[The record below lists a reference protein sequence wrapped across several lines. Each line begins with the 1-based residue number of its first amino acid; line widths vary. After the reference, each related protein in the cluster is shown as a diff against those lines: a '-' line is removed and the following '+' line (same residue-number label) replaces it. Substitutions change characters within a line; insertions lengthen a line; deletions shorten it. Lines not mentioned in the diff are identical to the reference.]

1 MARRARLEDI
11 ARHARVSQATVSRV
25 LNGRPGVAESTVQAV
40 LTALDVMGYDRPSLL
55 RSQSVGL
62 VGLLVPELTNPIFPA
77 FAQVIETALARHGY
91 VPMLCTQ
98 TPGGVHEDD
107 YVDMLLERAVAGII
121 SVSGLHADT
130 EADPAR
136 YQRLKDRRLPVVLVN
151 GQVADV
157 PMASVSDDD
166 VAAMDL
172 AVTHLVS
179 LGHRRIGL
187 AVGPARFWP
196 VVRKAA
202 GFRAA
207 MSRLLGGDPADLDEL
222 VVHELFTVEGGA
234 AAAARLMD
242 RGVSAVIAASDIM
255 ALGAVREVR
264 ARGLRVPAD
273 ISVVGYDDSIL
284 VGFTD
289 PPLTTIRQQVGPMG
303 EAAVQ
308 ALLRQIRHG
317 HTGDPP
323 VDYWFRPELV
333 VRGSTAA
340 ASPAAPGPPLA
351 HRRGARHA
359 RWPAAGLDQPPPL
372 TAGTEPAPVRGPRRR
387 ATRRASPT

>member
-11 ARHARVSQATVSRV
+11 ARHAGVSQATVSRV
-25 LNGRPGVAESTVQAV
+25 LNGRPGVADSTVQAV

-55 RSQSVGL
+55 RRQSVGL

-91 VPMLCTQ
+91 IPILCTQ

-136 YQRLKDRRLPVVLVN
+136 YQRLRDRGLPVVLVN
-151 GQVADV
+151 GQVAGI
-157 PMASVSDDD
+157 PMASVCDDD

-187 AVGPARFWP
+187 ALGPARFWP
-196 VVRKAA
+196 VQRKIA
-202 GFRAA
+202 GFRAT
-207 MSRLLGGDPADLDEL
+207 MTRLLDLRAGDLDEL
-222 VVHELFTVEGGA
+222 IVHELFTVEGGA
-234 AAAARLMD
+234 AATAQLLA
-242 RGVSAVIAASDIM
+242 RGVTAVIAASDIM
-255 ALGAVREVR
+255 AFGSVREAR
-264 ARGLRVPAD
+264 ARGLRVPTD
-273 ISVVGYDDSIL
+273 VSVVGYDDSPL
-284 VGFTD
+284 VGFAD

-308 ALLRQIRHG
+308 ALLRQIQDG
-317 HTGDPP
+317 VSDPP
-323 VDYWFRPELV
+323 LDYWFRPELV

-340 ASPAAPGPPLA
+340 ASTDRASHWPGRSAGSRAGRSA
-351 HRRGARHA
+351 HPGAR
-359 RWPAAGLDQPPPL
+359 PA
-372 TAGTEPAPVRGPRRR
+372 
-387 ATRRASPT
+387 